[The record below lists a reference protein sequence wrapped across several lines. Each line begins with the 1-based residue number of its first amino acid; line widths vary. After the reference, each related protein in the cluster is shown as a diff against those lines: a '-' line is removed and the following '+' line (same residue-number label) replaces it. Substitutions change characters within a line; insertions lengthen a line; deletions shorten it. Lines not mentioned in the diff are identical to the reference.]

1 MGMEVGT
8 LAKSFSLPS
17 SKGGSTKVPAKN
29 ASVVF
34 FFQKSDTPGCSAEA
48 DEFDELAGDFAKK
61 GVQVVGVSMEE
72 VEALTASNEGRKIEL
87 LSDTDGEISEYFGAE
102 IKLPIFGT
110 KLGFS
115 VRETF
120 LISNKG
126 EILDKWSEG
135 KNMGTSS
142 RAPTPSRCSR
152 PSTIRSTPGSASPPS
167 SAEGEAPTRARRVTH
182 AVRTKK

>member
-1 MGMEVGT
+1 MGVGT

-48 DEFDELAGDFAKK
+48 DKFDELAGDFAKK

-87 LSDTDGEISEYFGAE
+87 LSDKDGEISEYFGAE
-102 IKLPIFGT
+102 LKLPIWGPSWASPPARPSSSPT
-110 KLGFS
+110 RARSSTSGA
-115 VRETF
+115 RART
-120 LISNKG
+120 
-126 EILDKWSEG
+126 WR
-135 KNMGTSS
+135 TSS

-152 PSTIRSTPGSASPPS
+152 PSTRRRRRVQPRLPLQLK
-167 SAEGEAPTRARRVTH
+167 GEAPPRARRVTH
-182 AVRTKK
+182 AVRK

>member
-1 MGMEVGT
+1 MEVGT

-48 DEFDELAGDFAKK
+48 DKFDELAGDFAKK

-87 LSDTDGEISEYFGAE
+87 LSDKDGEISEYFGAE
-102 IKLPIFGT
+102 LKLPIFGT

-115 VRETF
+115 ARETF

-135 KNMGTSS
+135 KNMANVKSGAHAEQVLEAIDDKVDAGFSL
-142 RAPTPSRCSR
+142 
-152 PSTIRSTPGSASPPS
+152 ASLFS
-167 SAEGEAPTRARRVTH
+167 
-182 AVRTKK
+182 

>member
-8 LAKSFSLPS
+8 LAKSFNLPS

-48 DEFDELAGDFAKK
+48 DKFDELAGDFAKK

-72 VEALTASNEGRKIEL
+72 VEALTASNEGRK
-87 LSDTDGEISEYFGAE
+87 
-102 IKLPIFGT
+102 T

-115 VRETF
+115 ARETF

-135 KNMGTSS
+135 KNMANVKSGAHAEQVLEAIDEKVDAGFSL
-142 RAPTPSRCSR
+142 
-152 PSTIRSTPGSASPPS
+152 ASLFS
-167 SAEGEAPTRARRVTH
+167 
-182 AVRTKK
+182 